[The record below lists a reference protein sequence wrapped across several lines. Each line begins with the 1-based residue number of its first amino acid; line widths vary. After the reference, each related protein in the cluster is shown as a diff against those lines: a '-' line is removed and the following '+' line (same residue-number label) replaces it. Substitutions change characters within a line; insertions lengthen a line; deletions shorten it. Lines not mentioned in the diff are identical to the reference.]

1 MSLKMFGFQLIGKPE
16 AVGKQYLQYMY
27 LAAGSYPKYK
37 EFLKKKRILTIKNL
51 KLLLKKGQKNC
62 KPLHKTGFM
71 NGQ

>member
-37 EFLKKKRILTIKNL
+37 EFLKKKE
-51 KLLLKKGQKNC
+51 
-62 KPLHKTGFM
+62 F
-71 NGQ
+71 